1 MSVYIIVSIM
11 FYNYYYR
18 MNLLP
23 LKALLAA
30 VALVVLLDPLIALKL
45 ESAIPPNIS
54 TTGIKVISVV
64 ITSNKENNKF
74 PQLKSIST

>member
-1 MSVYIIVSIM
+1 MEFEPEIVPPLSCIM

-45 ESAIPPNIS
+45 ELDPKDPVDDLP
-54 TTGIKVISVV
+54 IKARSLFYL
-64 ITSNKENNKF
+64 S
-74 PQLKSIST
+74 